1 MIPELVNQYA
11 EFAIQVKNSQTLGEP
26 VKAQIMLQMAQA
38 LSSLVPL
45 VGGQQDQIVQQ
56 EHQMELEKQKH
67 IQQMQMA
74 QQKHD
79 QEMQIQLEK
88 HQADQ
93 QKAAQSHQ
101 MGLVQKEQ
109 QHQMGLQ
116 QAQAQAKQK
125 QAQGV
130 KKDAGN

>member
-88 HQADQ
+88 HQAEQ
-93 QKAAQSHQ
+93 QKAAQNHQ

-109 QHQMGLQ
+109 QHQIAL
-116 QAQAQAKQK
+116 KQK
-125 QAQGV
+125 AEQKPKAEV
-130 KKDAGN
+130 KNNGK

>member
-45 VGGQQDQIVQQ
+45 AGGHQDQIVQQ
-56 EHQMELEKQKH
+56 QHQMDLEKQKP

-88 HQADQ
+88 HQAEQ
-93 QKAAQSHQ
+93 QKAAQNHQ

-109 QHQMGLQ
+109 QHQIAL
-116 QAQAQAKQK
+116 KQK
-125 QAQGV
+125 AQQKPEV
-130 KKDAGN
+130 KNNGK

>member
-45 VGGQQDQIVQQ
+45 AGGQQDQIVQHQ
-56 EHQMELEKQKH
+56 HQMDLEKQKH

-79 QEMQIQLEK
+79 QAMQIQLEK
-88 HQADQ
+88 HQAEQ
-93 QKAAQSHQ
+93 QKAAQNHQ

-109 QHQMGLQ
+109 QHQIAL
-116 QAQAQAKQK
+116 KQK
-125 QAQGV
+125 AQQKPEV
-130 KKDAGN
+130 KNNGK

>member
-45 VGGQQDQIVQQ
+45 AGGQQDQIVQQ
-56 EHQMELEKQKH
+56 QHQMDLEKQKH
-67 IQQMQMA
+67 VQQMQMA

-79 QEMQIQLEK
+79 QAMQIQLEK
-88 HQADQ
+88 HQAEQ
-93 QKAAQSHQ
+93 QKAAQNHQ

-109 QHQMGLQ
+109 QHQIAL
-116 QAQAQAKQK
+116 KQK
-125 QAQGV
+125 AQQKPEV
-130 KKDAGN
+130 KNNGK

>member
-11 EFAIQVKNSQTLGEP
+11 EFAIEVKNSQTLGEP
-26 VKAQIMLQMAQA
+26 VKADIMLKMAQA

-45 VGGQQDQIVQQ
+45 AGGQQDQIVQQ
-56 EHQMELEKQKH
+56 QHQMELEKQKH
-67 IQQMQMA
+67 IQQLQMA

-88 HQADQ
+88 HQAEQ
-93 QKAAQSHQ
+93 NKAAQDHQ

-109 QHQMGLQ
+109 QHQIAL
-116 QAQAQAKQK
+116 KQK
-125 QAQGV
+125 AEQKPKAEVNNNG
-130 KKDAGN
+130 K

>member
-45 VGGQQDQIVQQ
+45 AGGQQDQIVQQ
-56 EHQMELEKQKH
+56 QHQM
-67 IQQMQMA
+67 
-74 QQKHD
+74 D
-79 QEMQIQLEK
+79 LEK
-88 HQADQ
+88 HQAEQ
-93 QKAAQSHQ
+93 QKAAQNHQ

-109 QHQMGLQ
+109 QHQIAL
-116 QAQAQAKQK
+116 KQK
-125 QAQGV
+125 AQQKPEV
-130 KKDAGN
+130 KNNGK